1 MEFPSAVILVYI
13 AITTM
18 MYVFADILAV
28 IVLARVFIKDPKITE
43 VTERESN
50 TVPDH
55 LLPMVT
61 ILLPVYKEE
70 LTLPYLFKSIG
81 KINYPRDKLD
91 IRILIEPDDQ
101 RTLRSVLTLPR
112 HARKINAIKYTK
124 YGFPKVIRVW
134 ENLEVTIDYIYL
146 HPKGARTKP
155 NALNKGL
162 SGARGPILTIY
173 DAEDRPDPNQ
183 LRKAVV
189 YLLKHP
195 KVACVQARL
204 AYYNA
209 DQSLLTKFFSIEYL
223 QHFLVLLPAYY
234 SLRRVILLGGTS
246 NYFRTEVL
254 RTLDGWDVLNVS
266 EDADLGIRLARKG
279 HIVVPINS
287 TTWEEAPP
295 KLKPWIKQR
304 ARWNKGF
311 VYSLHFHFKDPLK
324 LVKDIGISR
333 TIFLFY
339 VLIAPI
345 IFAVSIPGWIMFGLY
360 WVNWSGMPMPVVP
373 YMIEAFAG
381 NAWLFYLS
389 VFTFLFSFSYMPLVA
404 VEALM
409 RHGDEYA
416 LKKVKYS
423 FLMTFYI
430 YLQVIP
436 STLAIYEFI
445 RKPKTW
451 HKTPHG
457 FSIKPKEVRQ

>member
-1 MEFPSAVILVYI
+1 
-13 AITTM
+13 M
-18 MYVFADILAV
+18 MYVFTDILAF
-28 IVLARVFIKDPKITE
+28 IVLARVFVKDPKIIE
-43 VTERESN
+43 VTEREARAI
-50 TVPDH
+50 PDH
-55 LLPMVT
+55 LLPIVT
-61 ILLPVYKEE
+61 ILLPVYKEH

-81 KINYPRDKLD
+81 KINYPKDKLD

-101 RTLRSVLTLPR
+101 STLRSVLTLPR
-112 HARKINAIKYTK
+112 HARMINAIKYSK
-124 YGFPKVIRVW
+124 YGFPKIISVW
-134 ENLEVTIDYIYL
+134 DNLQVHIEYIYL

-162 SGARGPILTIY
+162 AGARGSILTIY

-195 KVACVQARL
+195 KVTCVQARL

-209 DQSLLTKFFSIEYL
+209 DQSLLTKFFSIEYV
-223 QHFLVLLPAYY
+223 QHFLVLLPAYFAMK
-234 SLRRVILLGGTS
+234 RVILLGGTS
-246 NYFRTEVL
+246 NYFRTEVI

-279 HIVVPINS
+279 HVVVPINS

-311 VYSLHFHFKDPLK
+311 IYSLYFHFKNPIK
-324 LVKDIGISR
+324 LTTDLGIGR
-333 TIFLFY
+333 TLFLFY
-339 VLIAPI
+339 ILIAPI
-345 IFAVSIPGWIMFGLY
+345 IFAVSIPGWILFGLF
-360 WVNWSGMPMPVVP
+360 WVDWSGVPMPIVP
-373 YMIEAFAG
+373 YMHEAFTG

-389 VFTFLFSFSYMPLVA
+389 LFTFLFSFTYMPLIS

-423 FLMTFYI
+423 FLMVFYI
-430 YLQVIP
+430 YLQIIP

-445 RKPKTW
+445 KKPKTW

-457 FSIKPKEVRQ
+457 FSIKPKEVTQ

>member
-1 MEFPSAVILVYI
+1 
-13 AITTM
+13 M
-18 MYVFADILAV
+18 MYVFTDILAF
-28 IVLARVFIKDPKITE
+28 IVLARVFVKDPKIIE
-43 VTERESN
+43 VTEREARAI
-50 TVPDH
+50 PDH
-55 LLPMVT
+55 LLPIVT
-61 ILLPVYKEE
+61 ILLPVYKEH

-81 KINYPRDKLD
+81 KINYPKDKLD

-101 RTLRSVLTLPR
+101 STLRSVLTLPR
-112 HARKINAIKYTK
+112 HARMINAIKYSK
-124 YGFPKVIRVW
+124 YGFPKIISVW
-134 ENLEVTIDYIYL
+134 DNLQVHIEYIYL

-162 SGARGPILTIY
+162 AGARGSILTIY

-195 KVACVQARL
+195 KVTCVQARL

-209 DQSLLTKFFSIEYL
+209 DQSLLTKFFSIEYV
-223 QHFLVLLPAYY
+223 QHFLVLLPAYFAMK
-234 SLRRVILLGGTS
+234 RVILLGGTS
-246 NYFRTEVL
+246 NYFRTEVI

-279 HIVVPINS
+279 HVVVPINS

-311 VYSLHFHFKDPLK
+311 IYSLYFHFKNPIK
-324 LVKDIGISR
+324 LTTDLGIGR
-333 TIFLFY
+333 TLFLLY
-339 VLIAPI
+339 ILIAPI
-345 IFAVSIPGWIMFGLY
+345 IFAVSIPGWILFGLF
-360 WVNWSGMPMPVVP
+360 WVDWSGIPMPIVP
-373 YMIEAFAG
+373 YMHEAFTG

-389 VFTFLFSFSYMPLVA
+389 LFTFLFSFTYMPLIS

-423 FLMTFYI
+423 FLMVFYI
-430 YLQVIP
+430 YLQIIP

-445 RKPKTW
+445 KKPKTW

-457 FSIKPKEVRQ
+457 FSIKPKEVTQ

>member
-1 MEFPSAVILVYI
+1 MEVPSAVILIYLTF
-13 AITTM
+13 TTM
-18 MYVFADILAV
+18 MYVFTDILAF
-28 IVLARVFIKDPKITE
+28 IVLARVFVKDPKIIE
-43 VTERESN
+43 VTEREARAI
-50 TVPDH
+50 PDH
-55 LLPMVT
+55 LLPIVT
-61 ILLPVYKEE
+61 ILLPVYKEH

-81 KINYPRDKLD
+81 KINYPKDKLD

-101 RTLRSVLTLPR
+101 STLRSVLTLPR
-112 HARKINAIKYTK
+112 HARMINAIKYSK
-124 YGFPKVIRVW
+124 YGFPKIISVW
-134 ENLEVTIDYIYL
+134 DNLQVHIEYIYL

-162 SGARGPILTIY
+162 AGARGSILTIY

-195 KVACVQARL
+195 KVTCVQARL

-209 DQSLLTKFFSIEYL
+209 DQSLLTKFFSIEYV
-223 QHFLVLLPAYY
+223 QHFLVLLPAYFAMK
-234 SLRRVILLGGTS
+234 RVILLGGTS
-246 NYFRTEVL
+246 NYFRTEVI

-279 HIVVPINS
+279 HVVVPINS

-311 VYSLHFHFKDPLK
+311 IYSLYFHFKNPIK
-324 LVKDIGISR
+324 LTTDLGIGR
-333 TIFLFY
+333 TLFLFY
-339 VLIAPI
+339 ILIAPI
-345 IFAVSIPGWIMFGLY
+345 IFAVSIPGWILFGLF
-360 WVNWSGMPMPVVP
+360 WVDWSGIPMPIVP
-373 YMIEAFAG
+373 YMHEAFTG

-389 VFTFLFSFSYMPLVA
+389 LFTFLFSFTYMPLIS

-423 FLMTFYI
+423 FLMVFYI
-430 YLQVIP
+430 YLQIIP

-445 RKPKTW
+445 KKPKTW

-457 FSIKPKEVRQ
+457 FSIKPKEVTQ

>member
-1 MEFPSAVILVYI
+1 
-13 AITTM
+13 M
-18 MYVFADILAV
+18 MYVFTDILAF
-28 IVLARVFIKDPKITE
+28 IVLARVFVKDPKIIE
-43 VTERESN
+43 VTEREARAI
-50 TVPDH
+50 PDH
-55 LLPMVT
+55 LLPIVT
-61 ILLPVYKEE
+61 ILLPVYKEH

-81 KINYPRDKLD
+81 KINYPKDKLD

-101 RTLRSVLTLPR
+101 STLRSVLTLPR
-112 HARKINAIKYTK
+112 HARMINAIKYSK
-124 YGFPKVIRVW
+124 YGFPKIISVW
-134 ENLEVTIDYIYL
+134 DNLQVHIEYIYL

-162 SGARGPILTIY
+162 AGARGSILTIY

-195 KVACVQARL
+195 KVSCVQARL

-209 DQSLLTKFFSIEYL
+209 DQSLLTKFFSIEYV
-223 QHFLVLLPAYY
+223 QHFLVLLPAYFAMK
-234 SLRRVILLGGTS
+234 RVILLGGTS
-246 NYFRTEVL
+246 NYFRTEVI
-254 RTLDGWDVLNVS
+254 RTLEGWDVLNVS

-279 HIVVPINS
+279 HVVVPINS

-311 VYSLHFHFKDPLK
+311 IYSLYFHFKNPIK
-324 LVKDIGISR
+324 LTTDLGIGR
-333 TIFLFY
+333 TLFLFY
-339 VLIAPI
+339 ILIAPI
-345 IFAVSIPGWIMFGLY
+345 IFAVSIPGWILFGLF
-360 WVNWSGMPMPVVP
+360 WVDWSGIPMPIVP
-373 YMIEAFAG
+373 YMHEAFTG

-389 VFTFLFSFSYMPLVA
+389 LFTFLFSFTYMPLIS

-423 FLMTFYI
+423 FLMVFYI
-430 YLQVIP
+430 YLQIIP

-445 RKPKTW
+445 KKPKTW

-457 FSIKPKEVRQ
+457 FSIKPKEVTQ

>member
-1 MEFPSAVILVYI
+1 
-13 AITTM
+13 M
-18 MYVFADILAV
+18 MYVFTDILAF
-28 IVLARVFIKDPKITE
+28 IVLARVFVKDPKIIE
-43 VTERESN
+43 VTEREARAI
-50 TVPDH
+50 PDH
-55 LLPMVT
+55 LLPIVT
-61 ILLPVYKEE
+61 ILLPVYKEH

-81 KINYPRDKLD
+81 KINYPKDKLD

-101 RTLRSVLTLPR
+101 STLRSVLTLPR
-112 HARKINAIKYTK
+112 HARMINAIKYSK
-124 YGFPKVIRVW
+124 YGFPKIISVW
-134 ENLEVTIDYIYL
+134 DNLQVHIEYIYL

-162 SGARGPILTIY
+162 AGARGSILTIY

-195 KVACVQARL
+195 KVSCVQARL

-209 DQSLLTKFFSIEYL
+209 DQSLLTKFFSIEYV
-223 QHFLVLLPAYY
+223 QHFLVLLPAYFAMK
-234 SLRRVILLGGTS
+234 RVILLGGTS
-246 NYFRTEVL
+246 NYFRTEVI

-279 HIVVPINS
+279 HVVVPINS

-311 VYSLHFHFKDPLK
+311 IYSLYFHFKNPIK
-324 LVKDIGISR
+324 LTTDLGIGR
-333 TIFLFY
+333 TLFLLY
-339 VLIAPI
+339 ILIAPI
-345 IFAVSIPGWIMFGLY
+345 IFAVSIPGWILFGLF
-360 WVNWSGMPMPVVP
+360 WVDWSGVPMPIVP
-373 YMIEAFAG
+373 YMHEAFTG

-389 VFTFLFSFSYMPLVA
+389 LFTFLFSFTYMPLIS

-423 FLMTFYI
+423 FLMVFYI
-430 YLQVIP
+430 YLQIIP

-445 RKPKTW
+445 KKPKTW

-457 FSIKPKEVRQ
+457 FSIKPKEVTQ

>member
-1 MEFPSAVILVYI
+1 MEVPSAVILIYLTF
-13 AITTM
+13 TTM
-18 MYVFADILAV
+18 MYVFTDILAF
-28 IVLARVFIKDPKITE
+28 IVLARVFVKDPKIIE
-43 VTERESN
+43 VTEREARAI
-50 TVPDH
+50 PDH
-55 LLPMVT
+55 LLPIVT
-61 ILLPVYKEE
+61 ILLPVYKEH

-81 KINYPRDKLD
+81 KINYPKDKLD

-101 RTLRSVLTLPR
+101 STLRSVLTLPR
-112 HARKINAIKYTK
+112 HARMINAIKYSK
-124 YGFPKVIRVW
+124 YGFPKIISVW
-134 ENLEVTIDYIYL
+134 DNLQVHIEYIYL

-162 SGARGPILTIY
+162 AGARGSILTIY

-195 KVACVQARL
+195 KVTCVQARL

-209 DQSLLTKFFSIEYL
+209 DQSLLTKFFSIEYV
-223 QHFLVLLPAYY
+223 QHFLVLLPAYFAMK
-234 SLRRVILLGGTS
+234 RVILLGGTS
-246 NYFRTEVL
+246 NYFRTEVI

-279 HIVVPINS
+279 HVVVPINS

-311 VYSLHFHFKDPLK
+311 IYSLYFHFKNPIK
-324 LVKDIGISR
+324 LTTDLGIGR
-333 TIFLFY
+333 TLFLLY
-339 VLIAPI
+339 ILIAPI
-345 IFAVSIPGWIMFGLY
+345 IFAVSIPGWILFGLF
-360 WVNWSGMPMPVVP
+360 WVDWSGIPMPIVP
-373 YMIEAFAG
+373 YMHEAFTG

-389 VFTFLFSFSYMPLVA
+389 LFTFLFSFTYMPLIS

-423 FLMTFYI
+423 FLMVFYI
-430 YLQVIP
+430 YLQIIP

-445 RKPKTW
+445 KKPKTW

-457 FSIKPKEVRQ
+457 FSIKPKEVTQ

>member
-1 MEFPSAVILVYI
+1 LEIPTAIILVYMTL
-13 AITTM
+13 TTF
-18 MYVFADILAV
+18 MYVFADILAA
-28 IVLARVFIKDPKITE
+28 IVLARVFVKDPQITE
-43 VTERESN
+43 VSERESRAI
-50 TVPDH
+50 PDH
-55 LLPMVT
+55 LLPIVT

-81 KINYPRDKLD
+81 KINYPKDKLD

-112 HARKINAIKYTK
+112 HAREVNAIKYSK
-124 YGFPKVIRVW
+124 YGFPKVLKVW
-134 ENLEVTIDYIYL
+134 DKLEVNIEYIYL

-162 SGARGPILTIY
+162 SGARGSILTIY

-195 KVACVQARL
+195 EVTCVQARL
-204 AYYNA
+204 AYYNS
-209 DQSLLTKFFSIEYL
+209 DQSLLTKFFSIEYV

-234 SLRRVILLGGTS
+234 ALRRVILLGGTS
-246 NYFRTEVL
+246 NYFRTEIL

-295 KLKPWIKQR
+295 KLKPWVKQR

-311 VYSLHFHFKDPLK
+311 LYSLHFHFKNPFS
-324 LVKDIGISR
+324 LVKDLGFGRTVFLLYLLIS
-333 TIFLFY
+333 
-339 VLIAPI
+339 PI
-345 IFAVSIPGWIMFGLY
+345 IFVVSIPGWIMFTLY
-360 WVNWSGMPMPVVP
+360 WIDWSGTPMPIVD
-373 YMIEAFAG
+373 YMQEAFAG
-381 NAWLFYLS
+381 RAWLFYLS
-389 VFTFLFSFSYMPLVA
+389 LATFIFSFTYMPLIS
-404 VEALM
+404 VESLM

-430 YLQVIP
+430 YLQIIP
-436 STLAIYEFI
+436 STLAVYEFI
-445 RKPKTW
+445 RKPKVW

-457 FSIKPKEVRQ
+457 FSIKPAEVHK

>member
-1 MEFPSAVILVYI
+1 
-13 AITTM
+13 M
-18 MYVFADILAV
+18 MYVFTDILAF
-28 IVLARVFIKDPKITE
+28 IVLARVFVKDPKIIE
-43 VTERESN
+43 VTEREARAI
-50 TVPDH
+50 PDH
-55 LLPMVT
+55 LLPIVT
-61 ILLPVYKEE
+61 ILLPVYKEH

-81 KINYPRDKLD
+81 KINYPKDKLD

-101 RTLRSVLTLPR
+101 STLRSVLTLPR
-112 HARKINAIKYTK
+112 HARMINAIKYSK
-124 YGFPKVIRVW
+124 YGFPKIISVW
-134 ENLEVTIDYIYL
+134 DNLQVHIEYIYL

-162 SGARGPILTIY
+162 AGARGSILTIY

-195 KVACVQARL
+195 KVSCVQARL

-209 DQSLLTKFFSIEYL
+209 DQSLLTKFFSIEYV
-223 QHFLVLLPAYY
+223 QHFLVLLPAYFAMK
-234 SLRRVILLGGTS
+234 RVILLGGTS
-246 NYFRTEVL
+246 NYFRTEVI

-279 HIVVPINS
+279 HVVVPINS

-311 VYSLHFHFKDPLK
+311 IYSLYFHFKNPIK
-324 LVKDIGISR
+324 LTTDLGIGR
-333 TIFLFY
+333 TLFLFY
-339 VLIAPI
+339 ILIAPI
-345 IFAVSIPGWIMFGLY
+345 IFAVSIPGWILFGLF
-360 WVNWSGMPMPVVP
+360 WVDWSGVPMPIVP
-373 YMIEAFAG
+373 YMHEAFTG

-389 VFTFLFSFSYMPLVA
+389 LFTFLFSFTYMPLISI
-404 VEALM
+404 EALM

-423 FLMTFYI
+423 FLMVFYI
-430 YLQVIP
+430 YLQIIP

-445 RKPKTW
+445 KKPKTW

-457 FSIKPKEVRQ
+457 FSIKPKEVTQ

>member
-1 MEFPSAVILVYI
+1 
-13 AITTM
+13 M
-18 MYVFADILAV
+18 MYVFTDILAF
-28 IVLARVFIKDPKITE
+28 IVLARVFVKDPKIIE
-43 VTERESN
+43 VTEREARAI
-50 TVPDH
+50 PDH
-55 LLPMVT
+55 LLPIVT
-61 ILLPVYKEE
+61 ILLPVYKEH

-81 KINYPRDKLD
+81 KINYPKDKLD

-101 RTLRSVLTLPR
+101 STLRSVLTLPR
-112 HARKINAIKYTK
+112 HARMINAIKYSK
-124 YGFPKVIRVW
+124 YGFPKIISVW
-134 ENLEVTIDYIYL
+134 DNLQVHIEYIYL

-162 SGARGPILTIY
+162 AGARGSILTIY

-195 KVACVQARL
+195 KVTCVQARL

-209 DQSLLTKFFSIEYL
+209 DQSLLTKFFSIEYV
-223 QHFLVLLPAYY
+223 QHFLVLLPAYFAMK
-234 SLRRVILLGGTS
+234 RVILLGGTS
-246 NYFRTEVL
+246 NYFRTEVI
-254 RTLDGWDVLNVS
+254 RTLEGWDVLNVS

-279 HIVVPINS
+279 HVVVPINS

-311 VYSLHFHFKDPLK
+311 IYSLYFHFKNPIK
-324 LVKDIGISR
+324 LTTDLGIGR
-333 TIFLFY
+333 TLFLFY
-339 VLIAPI
+339 ILIAPI
-345 IFAVSIPGWIMFGLY
+345 IFAVSIPGWILFGLF
-360 WVNWSGMPMPVVP
+360 WVDWSGIPMPIVP
-373 YMIEAFAG
+373 YMHEAFTG

-389 VFTFLFSFSYMPLVA
+389 LFTFLFSFTYMPLISI
-404 VEALM
+404 EALM

-423 FLMTFYI
+423 FLMVFYI
-430 YLQVIP
+430 YLQIIP

-445 RKPKTW
+445 KKPKTW

-457 FSIKPKEVRQ
+457 FSIKPKEVTQ

>member
-1 MEFPSAVILVYI
+1 MV
-13 AITTM
+13 ITTM
-18 MYVFADILAV
+18 VYVFADILAV

-43 VTERESN
+43 VTERESGAI
-50 TVPDH
+50 PDH
-55 LLPMVT
+55 LLPTVT
-61 ILLPVYKEE
+61 ILLPVYKED
-70 LTLPYLFKSIG
+70 LTLPFLFKSIG
-81 KINYPRDKLD
+81 KINYPKDKLD

-112 HARKINAIKYTK
+112 HARMINAIKYTK
-124 YGFPKVIRVW
+124 YGFPKVIKVW
-134 ENLEVTIDYIYL
+134 DDLEINIEYIYL

-162 SGARGPILTIY
+162 SGARGSILTIY

-183 LRKAVV
+183 LRKAVT

-195 KVACVQARL
+195 KVACVQSRL

-209 DQSLLTKFFSIEYL
+209 DQSLLTKFFSIEYI

-234 SLRRVILLGGTS
+234 ALRRVILLGGTS

-287 TTWEEAPP
+287 ITWEEAPP
-295 KLKPWIKQR
+295 KIKPWIKQR

-311 VYSLHFHFKDPLK
+311 VYSLNFHFKDPFSLI
-324 LVKDIGISR
+324 KDIGLSR
-333 TIFLFY
+333 TIFLLY
-339 VLIAPI
+339 ILIAPI
-345 IFAVSIPGWIMFGLY
+345 IFFVSIPGWIMFGLY
-360 WVNWSGMPMPVVP
+360 WVNWSGTPMPVVP
-373 YMIEAFAG
+373 YMLEAFRG
-381 NAWLFYLS
+381 NGWLFYLS
-389 VFTFLFSFSYMPLVA
+389 VSTFLFSFTYMPLVA

-430 YLQVIP
+430 YLQVVP
-436 STLAIYEFI
+436 STIAIYEFI
-445 RKPKTW
+445 RNPKVW

-457 FSIKPKEVRQ
+457 YSIKPKEVRQ

>member
-1 MEFPSAVILVYI
+1 
-13 AITTM
+13 M
-18 MYVFADILAV
+18 MYVFTDILAF
-28 IVLARVFIKDPKITE
+28 IVLARVFVKDPKIIE
-43 VTERESN
+43 VTEREARAI
-50 TVPDH
+50 PDH
-55 LLPMVT
+55 LLPIVT
-61 ILLPVYKEE
+61 ILLPVYKEH

-81 KINYPRDKLD
+81 KINYPKDKLD

-101 RTLRSVLTLPR
+101 STLRSVLTLPR
-112 HARKINAIKYTK
+112 HARMINAIKYSK
-124 YGFPKVIRVW
+124 YGFPKIISVW
-134 ENLEVTIDYIYL
+134 DNLQVHIEYIYL

-162 SGARGPILTIY
+162 AGARGSILTIY

-195 KVACVQARL
+195 KVSCVQARL

-209 DQSLLTKFFSIEYL
+209 DQSLLTKFFSIEYV
-223 QHFLVLLPAYY
+223 QHFLVLLPAYFAMK
-234 SLRRVILLGGTS
+234 RVILLGGTS
-246 NYFRTEVL
+246 NYFRTEVI
-254 RTLDGWDVLNVS
+254 RTLEGWDVLNVS

-279 HIVVPINS
+279 HVVVPINS

-311 VYSLHFHFKDPLK
+311 IYSLYFHFKNPIK
-324 LVKDIGISR
+324 LTTDLGIGR
-333 TIFLFY
+333 TLFLFY
-339 VLIAPI
+339 ILIAPI
-345 IFAVSIPGWIMFGLY
+345 IFAVSIPGWILFGLF
-360 WVNWSGMPMPVVP
+360 WVDWSGIPMPIVP
-373 YMIEAFAG
+373 YMHEAFTG

-389 VFTFLFSFSYMPLVA
+389 LFTFLFSFTYMPLISI
-404 VEALM
+404 EALM

-423 FLMTFYI
+423 FLMVFYI
-430 YLQVIP
+430 YLQIIP

-445 RKPKTW
+445 KKPKTW

-457 FSIKPKEVRQ
+457 FSIKPKEVTQ

>member
-1 MEFPSAVILVYI
+1 MEVPSAVILIYLT
-13 AITTM
+13 ITTM
-18 MYVFADILAV
+18 MYVFTDILAF
-28 IVLARVFIKDPKITE
+28 IVLARVFVKDPKIIE
-43 VTERESN
+43 VTEREARAI
-50 TVPDH
+50 PDH
-55 LLPMVT
+55 LLPIVT
-61 ILLPVYKEE
+61 ILLPVYKEH

-81 KINYPRDKLD
+81 KINYPKDKLD

-101 RTLRSVLTLPR
+101 STLRSVLTLPR
-112 HARKINAIKYTK
+112 HARMINAIKYSK
-124 YGFPKVIRVW
+124 YGFPKIISVW
-134 ENLEVTIDYIYL
+134 DNLQVHIEYIYL

-162 SGARGPILTIY
+162 AGARGSILTIY

-195 KVACVQARL
+195 KVSCVQARL

-209 DQSLLTKFFSIEYL
+209 DQSLLTKFFSIEYV
-223 QHFLVLLPAYY
+223 QHFLVLLPAYFAMK
-234 SLRRVILLGGTS
+234 RVILLGGTS
-246 NYFRTEVL
+246 NYFRTEVI

-279 HIVVPINS
+279 HVVVPINS

-311 VYSLHFHFKDPLK
+311 IYSLYFHFKNPIK
-324 LVKDIGISR
+324 LTTDLGIGR
-333 TIFLFY
+333 TLFLFY
-339 VLIAPI
+339 ILIAPI
-345 IFAVSIPGWIMFGLY
+345 IFAVSIPGWILFGLF
-360 WVNWSGMPMPVVP
+360 WVDWSGVPMPIVP
-373 YMIEAFAG
+373 YMHEAFTG

-389 VFTFLFSFSYMPLVA
+389 LFTFLFSFTYMPLIS

-423 FLMTFYI
+423 FLMVFYI
-430 YLQVIP
+430 YLQIIP

-445 RKPKTW
+445 KKPKTW

-457 FSIKPKEVRQ
+457 FSIKPKEVTQ

>member
-1 MEFPSAVILVYI
+1 MEVPSAVILIYLTF
-13 AITTM
+13 TTM
-18 MYVFADILAV
+18 MYVFTDILAF
-28 IVLARVFIKDPKITE
+28 IVLARVFVKDPKIIE
-43 VTERESN
+43 VTEREARAI
-50 TVPDH
+50 PDH
-55 LLPMVT
+55 LLPIVT
-61 ILLPVYKEE
+61 ILLPVYKEH

-81 KINYPRDKLD
+81 KINYPKDKLD

-101 RTLRSVLTLPR
+101 STLRSVLTLPR
-112 HARKINAIKYTK
+112 HARMINAIKYSK
-124 YGFPKVIRVW
+124 YGFPKIISVW
-134 ENLEVTIDYIYL
+134 DNLQVHIEYIYL

-162 SGARGPILTIY
+162 AGARGSILTIY

-195 KVACVQARL
+195 KVSCVQARL

-209 DQSLLTKFFSIEYL
+209 DQSLLTKFFSIEYV
-223 QHFLVLLPAYY
+223 QHFLVLLPAYFAMK
-234 SLRRVILLGGTS
+234 RVILLGGTS
-246 NYFRTEVL
+246 NYFRTEVI

-279 HIVVPINS
+279 HVVVPINS

-311 VYSLHFHFKDPLK
+311 IYSLYFHFKNPIK
-324 LVKDIGISR
+324 LTTDLGIGR
-333 TIFLFY
+333 TLFLFY
-339 VLIAPI
+339 ILIAPI
-345 IFAVSIPGWIMFGLY
+345 IFAVSIPGWILFGLF
-360 WVNWSGMPMPVVP
+360 WVDWSGIPMPIVP
-373 YMIEAFAG
+373 YMHEAFTG

-389 VFTFLFSFSYMPLVA
+389 LFTFLFSFTYMPLIS

-423 FLMTFYI
+423 FLMVFYI
-430 YLQVIP
+430 YLQIIP

-445 RKPKTW
+445 KKPKTW

-457 FSIKPKEVRQ
+457 FSIKPKEVTQ

>member
-1 MEFPSAVILVYI
+1 
-13 AITTM
+13 M
-18 MYVFADILAV
+18 MYVFTDILAF
-28 IVLARVFIKDPKITE
+28 IVLARVFVKDPKIIE
-43 VTERESN
+43 VTEREARAI
-50 TVPDH
+50 PDH
-55 LLPMVT
+55 LLPIVT
-61 ILLPVYKEE
+61 ILLPVYKEH

-81 KINYPRDKLD
+81 KINYPKDKLD

-101 RTLRSVLTLPR
+101 STLRSVLTLPR
-112 HARKINAIKYTK
+112 HARMINAIKYSK
-124 YGFPKVIRVW
+124 YGFPKIISVW
-134 ENLEVTIDYIYL
+134 DNLQVHIEYIYL

-162 SGARGPILTIY
+162 AGARGSILTIY

-195 KVACVQARL
+195 KVSCVQARL

-209 DQSLLTKFFSIEYL
+209 DQSLLTKFFSIEYV
-223 QHFLVLLPAYY
+223 QHFLVLLPAYFAMK
-234 SLRRVILLGGTS
+234 RVILLGGTS
-246 NYFRTEVL
+246 NYFRTEVI

-279 HIVVPINS
+279 HVVVPINS

-311 VYSLHFHFKDPLK
+311 IYSLYFHFKNPIK
-324 LVKDIGISR
+324 LTTDLGIGR
-333 TIFLFY
+333 TLFLFY
-339 VLIAPI
+339 ILIAPI
-345 IFAVSIPGWIMFGLY
+345 IFAVSIPGWILFGLF
-360 WVNWSGMPMPVVP
+360 WVDWSGIPMPIVP
-373 YMIEAFAG
+373 YMHEAFTG

-389 VFTFLFSFSYMPLVA
+389 LFTFLFSFTYMPLISI
-404 VEALM
+404 EALM

-423 FLMTFYI
+423 FLMVFYI
-430 YLQVIP
+430 YLQIIP

-445 RKPKTW
+445 KKPKTW

-457 FSIKPKEVRQ
+457 FSIKPKEVTQ

>member
-1 MEFPSAVILVYI
+1 
-13 AITTM
+13 
-18 MYVFADILAV
+18 MYVFADILAI
-28 IVLARVFIKDPKITE
+28 IVLGRVFINDPKIKE
-43 VTERESN
+43 VTDGESAA
-50 TVPDH
+50 VPDY
-55 LLPMVT
+55 LLPIVT
-61 ILLPVYKEE
+61 ILLPVYKED
-70 LTLPYLFKSIG
+70 LTLPYLFKSIA
-81 KINYPRDKLD
+81 KINYPKEKLD

-124 YGFPKVIRVW
+124 YGFPKVLKLW
-134 ENLEVTIDYIYL
+134 DNLEVSIEYIYL

-162 SGARGPILTIY
+162 SGAKGSIVTIY
-173 DAEDRPDPNQ
+173 DAEDRPEPNQ

-189 YLLKHP
+189 YLLNHP
-195 KVACVQARL
+195 EVACVQARL

-209 DQSLLTKFFSIEYL
+209 DQSLLTKFFSIEYI

-279 HIVVPINS
+279 HTVVPINS

-295 KLKPWIKQR
+295 KIKPWIKQR

-311 VYSLHFHFKDPLK
+311 IYSLCFHFKNPLS
-324 LVKDIGISR
+324 LTKDLGLGRS
-333 TIFLFY
+333 IFLLY
-339 VLIAPI
+339 ILIAPI

-360 WVNWSGMPMPVVP
+360 WVNWSGTPMPVVP
-373 YMIEAFAG
+373 YMLEAFQG
-381 NAWLFYLS
+381 NGWLFYLS
-389 VFTFLFSFSYMPLVA
+389 VSTFLFSFSYMPLVA

-409 RHGDEYA
+409 RHGNEYA

-436 STLAIYEFI
+436 SVLAIYEFI

-457 FSIKPKEVRQ
+457 FSINAKEVRQ

>member
-1 MEFPSAVILVYI
+1 MEVPSAVILIYLT
-13 AITTM
+13 ITTM
-18 MYVFADILAV
+18 MYVFTDILAF
-28 IVLARVFIKDPKITE
+28 IVLARVFVKDPKIIE
-43 VTERESN
+43 VTEREARAI
-50 TVPDH
+50 PDH
-55 LLPMVT
+55 LLPIVT
-61 ILLPVYKEE
+61 ILLPVYKEH

-81 KINYPRDKLD
+81 KINYPKDKLD

-101 RTLRSVLTLPR
+101 STLRSVLTLPR
-112 HARKINAIKYTK
+112 HARMINAIKYSK
-124 YGFPKVIRVW
+124 YGFPKIISVW
-134 ENLEVTIDYIYL
+134 DNLQVHIEYIYL

-162 SGARGPILTIY
+162 AGARGSILTIY

-195 KVACVQARL
+195 KVSCVQARL

-209 DQSLLTKFFSIEYL
+209 DQSLLTKFFSIEYV
-223 QHFLVLLPAYY
+223 QHFLVLLPAYFAMK
-234 SLRRVILLGGTS
+234 RVILLGGTS
-246 NYFRTEVL
+246 NYFRTEVI
-254 RTLDGWDVLNVS
+254 RTLEGWDVLNVS

-279 HIVVPINS
+279 HVVVPINS

-311 VYSLHFHFKDPLK
+311 IYSLYFHFKNPIK
-324 LVKDIGISR
+324 LTTDLGIGR
-333 TIFLFY
+333 TLFLFY
-339 VLIAPI
+339 ILIAPI
-345 IFAVSIPGWIMFGLY
+345 IFAVSIPGWILFGLF
-360 WVNWSGMPMPVVP
+360 WVDWSGIPMPIVP
-373 YMIEAFAG
+373 YMHEAFTG

-389 VFTFLFSFSYMPLVA
+389 LFTFLFSFTYMPLIS

-423 FLMTFYI
+423 FLMVFYI
-430 YLQVIP
+430 YLQIIP

-445 RKPKTW
+445 KKPKTW

-457 FSIKPKEVRQ
+457 FSIKPKEVTQ

>member
-1 MEFPSAVILVYI
+1 
-13 AITTM
+13 M
-18 MYVFADILAV
+18 MYVFTDILAF
-28 IVLARVFIKDPKITE
+28 IVLARVFVKDPKIIE
-43 VTERESN
+43 VTEREARAI
-50 TVPDH
+50 PDH
-55 LLPMVT
+55 LLPIVT
-61 ILLPVYKEE
+61 ILLPVYKEH

-81 KINYPRDKLD
+81 KINYPKDKLD

-101 RTLRSVLTLPR
+101 STLRSVLTLPR
-112 HARKINAIKYTK
+112 HARMINAIKYSK
-124 YGFPKVIRVW
+124 YGFPKIISVW
-134 ENLEVTIDYIYL
+134 DNLQVHIEYIYL

-162 SGARGPILTIY
+162 AGARGSILTIY

-195 KVACVQARL
+195 KVTCVQARL

-209 DQSLLTKFFSIEYL
+209 DQSLLTKFFSIEYV
-223 QHFLVLLPAYY
+223 QHFLVLLPAYFAMK
-234 SLRRVILLGGTS
+234 RVILLGGTS
-246 NYFRTEVL
+246 NYFRTEVI

-279 HIVVPINS
+279 HVVVPINS

-311 VYSLHFHFKDPLK
+311 IYSLYFHFKNPIK
-324 LVKDIGISR
+324 LTTDLGIGR
-333 TIFLFY
+333 TLFLLY
-339 VLIAPI
+339 ILIAPI
-345 IFAVSIPGWIMFGLY
+345 IFAVSIPGWILFGLF
-360 WVNWSGMPMPVVP
+360 WVDWSGVPMPIVP
-373 YMIEAFAG
+373 YMHEAFTG

-389 VFTFLFSFSYMPLVA
+389 LFTFLFSFTYMPLIS

-423 FLMTFYI
+423 FLMVFYI
-430 YLQVIP
+430 YLQIIP

-445 RKPKTW
+445 KKPKTW

-457 FSIKPKEVRQ
+457 FSIKPKEVTQ

>member
-1 MEFPSAVILVYI
+1 
-13 AITTM
+13 M
-18 MYVFADILAV
+18 MYVFTDILAF
-28 IVLARVFIKDPKITE
+28 IVLARVFVKDPKIIE
-43 VTERESN
+43 VTEREARAI
-50 TVPDH
+50 PDH
-55 LLPMVT
+55 LLPIVT
-61 ILLPVYKEE
+61 ILLPVYKEH

-81 KINYPRDKLD
+81 KINYPKDKLD

-101 RTLRSVLTLPR
+101 STLRSVLTLPR
-112 HARKINAIKYTK
+112 HARMINAIKYSK
-124 YGFPKVIRVW
+124 YGFPKIISVW
-134 ENLEVTIDYIYL
+134 DNLQVHIEYIYL

-162 SGARGPILTIY
+162 AGARGSILTIY

-195 KVACVQARL
+195 KVSCVQARL

-209 DQSLLTKFFSIEYL
+209 DQSLLTKFFSIEYV
-223 QHFLVLLPAYY
+223 QHFLVLLPAYFAMK
-234 SLRRVILLGGTS
+234 RVILLGGTS
-246 NYFRTEVL
+246 NYFRTEVI

-279 HIVVPINS
+279 HVVVPINS

-311 VYSLHFHFKDPLK
+311 IYSLYFHFKNPIK
-324 LVKDIGISR
+324 LTTDLGIGR
-333 TIFLFY
+333 TLFLFY
-339 VLIAPI
+339 ILIAPI
-345 IFAVSIPGWIMFGLY
+345 IFAVSIPGWILFGLF
-360 WVNWSGMPMPVVP
+360 WVDWSGIPMPIVP
-373 YMIEAFAG
+373 YMHEAFTG

-389 VFTFLFSFSYMPLVA
+389 LFTFLFSFTYMPLIS

-423 FLMTFYI
+423 FLMVFYI
-430 YLQVIP
+430 YLQIIP

-445 RKPKTW
+445 KKPKTW

-457 FSIKPKEVRQ
+457 FSIKPKEVTQ